1 MIKKINKLVGL
12 KKTDFDDYVN
22 NGKIIF
28 SEARLIP
35 ILKTGDEMALTSI
48 LMSSIR
54 LVKEFRNQ
62 IFSELRIKKGG
73 KAFFY
78 TEVRFMDIDEKSR
91 LDGVILIV
99 VSGVIQDAVFIE
111 VKNDTDI
118 IEEEQ
123 IIKYYKLAQDLSNVP
138 KILTISN

>member
-78 TEVRFMDIDEKSR
+78 TEVRFMDIDVKE
-91 LDGVILIV
+91 LI
-99 VSGVIQDAVFIE
+99 
-111 VKNDTDI
+111 
-118 IEEEQ
+118 
-123 IIKYYKLAQDLSNVP
+123 
-138 KILTISN
+138 ISNKENN